1 MSSSL
6 WVPGKDLFL
15 VGSYPV
21 STVALAIPVHLP
33 ARLVSVEEK
42 EEVEIV
48 WLPVEA
54 RYPEAARQG
63 YPAQML
69 LVIGSVAKH
78 FGNLRPT
85 AWLQGSISK

>member
-1 MSSSL
+1 M
-6 WVPGKDLFL
+6 FL

-21 STVALAIPVHLP
+21 PTVALAIPVRLP

-42 EEVEIV
+42 EEVEIL

-69 LVIGSVAKH
+69 LVIGSVTKH
-78 FGNLRPT
+78 FGN
-85 AWLQGSISK
+85 